1 MPNYSPYGYNPYNG
15 YMVPNYNQNYGAVS
29 PNYGAAP
36 MQAPNNYQMNRPMQ
50 NAPVGLNGK
59 PIQRPEEITP
69 NDVMMDGSISYFP
82 AQDGSCIYAKSW
94 NQNGSIDTIRYIPET
109 VEVNPKEDPYA
120 QIFQQ
125 INDRLSKIEKALTE

>member
-1 MPNYSPYGYNPYNG
+1 MPNYNPYGYNPYNG
-15 YMVPNYNQNYGAVS
+15 YMVPNYNQSMVY
-29 PNYGAAP
+29 P
-36 MQAPNNYQMNRPMQ
+36 MQPPQ
-50 NAPVGLNGK
+50 NFQQNHPVQNTPVGLNGK

-94 NQNGSIDTIRYIPET
+94 NQNGSIDTIRYVPET
-109 VEVNPKEDPYA
+109 VDVKPKEDPYA

>member
-1 MPNYSPYGYNPYNG
+1 MPNYNPYGYNPYNG
-15 YMVPNYNQNYGAVS
+15 YMVPNYNQNMVY
-29 PNYGAAP
+29 P
-36 MQAPNNYQMNRPMQ
+36 MQSPQNFQQNRPVQ

-109 VEVNPKEDPYA
+109 VDVKPKEDPYA

>member
-1 MPNYSPYGYNPYNG
+1 MPNYNPYGYNPDNG
-15 YMVPNYNQNYGAVS
+15 YMGPNYNQNMGYH
-29 PNYGAAP
+29 
-36 MQAPNNYQMNRPMQ
+36 MQAPQNFQQNRPVQ

-125 INDRLSKIEKALTE
+125 INERLSKIEKALTE

>member
-1 MPNYSPYGYNPYNG
+1 MPNYNPYGYNPYNG
-15 YMVPNYNQNYGAVS
+15 YMVPNYNQNMVS

-50 NAPVGLNGK
+50 NPPMGLNGK
-59 PIQRPEEITP
+59 VIQLPDEITP
-69 NDVMMDGSISYFP
+69 NDVLMDGSISYFP
-82 AQDGSCIYAKSW
+82 AHDGSCIYAKSW

-109 VEVNPKEDPYA
+109 VDVKPKEDPYA

-125 INDRLSKIEKALTE
+125 INERLSKIEKALTE